1 MKEYD
6 VIVIGSGVGTNIV
19 FNALSDGMKVAL
31 IDKGNVGGTCLNVG
45 CVPSKMLIY
54 PADRIVEIEEA
65 RKLGVHA
72 KIGKIDYTSIMK
84 RMKTAVQQG
93 RKFLKREIRNS
104 DNLDFYNKDTYFIDE
119 YVLKVGNESIKGK
132 NFFLASGS
140 RPSIPPVRGLDR
152 IKYLTNESVLKLKER
167 PKSMIII
174 GGGYIAAEY
183 AHFFSA
189 MGTKVTIVEMGERLL
204 QNEEPE
210 ISDLL
215 KRKLGERMIIHTNV
229 QTLAVSSNKNGC
241 MILVKDKTTGKE
253 NKITA
258 EKIMVATGRKSNADL
273 LRVENAGIETDQR
286 HFIRVDDFL
295 QTNKKDIWALGDA
308 IGKQMFTH
316 AGDKESEIAWHN
328 ATHDEKRAMDF
339 NTVPYAVFTYPQ
351 IASLGLTEKEARK
364 THEVLVGRAMYSDI
378 VAGDT
383 MAEKEGFAKA
393 IVEKNTNRIL
403 GFHIIGPYASM
414 IIQEVVNAVAVGND
428 IKSITESMHI
438 FPALSELIPEVLNKL
453 K

>member
-1 MKEYD
+1 
-6 VIVIGSGVGTNIV
+6 
-19 FNALSDGMKVAL
+19 
-31 IDKGNVGGTCLNVG
+31 
-45 CVPSKMLIY
+45 
-54 PADRIVEIEEA
+54 
-65 RKLGVHA
+65 
-72 KIGKIDYTSIMK
+72 
-84 RMKTAVQQG
+84 
-93 RKFLKREIRNS
+93 
-104 DNLDFYNKDTYFIDE
+104 
-119 YVLKVGNESIKGK
+119 
-132 NFFLASGS
+132 
-140 RPSIPPVRGLDR
+140 
-152 IKYLTNESVLKLKER
+152 
-167 PKSMIII
+167 MIII